1 MNRIVECMELEIK
14 NKCKGELTITRYE
27 RKRQGV
33 YEFYYMPDKGKIPQ
47 RVWINIRKQYLD
59 YYDRETFK
67 YFHKSFTETAIIFEC
82 RIKVKEKMLEIIKSE
97 FKKYRGE
104 F

>member
-1 MNRIVECMELEIK
+1 MNRIIECMELEII

-27 RKRQGV
+27 RKRHGI

-47 RVWINIRKQYLD
+47 RVWLNIEKQYLN

-67 YFHKSFTETAIIFEC
+67 NLYKGFSETAIIFEC
-82 RIKVKEKMLEIIKSE
+82 RIQAKEKMLEVIKGE